1 MPPARKPA
9 RRRSPCCDTFL
20 SPQVCAG
27 AGTRA
32 ELDEHP
38 QRVPGGPLLDHHVVL
53 DAGDGE
59 ARDGDLLA
67 RRGDP
72 GDLAG
77 LDAAA
82 GPPGGDLV
90 ALGDLVVDR
99 DRSAGKSCEVLLDVR
114 PHSGGPADGHRLR
127 PSRTVRVGRHKR
139 PRDVPVAPPWLLEH
153 LRRTISFASAIG
165 APLVRLRQR
174 STIAARA
181 PAATP
186 ATASAIA
193 GPTTLRLR
201 LLNTVARL

>member
-1 MPPARKPA
+1 MPPAWKPPTA
-9 RRRSPCCDTFL
+9 TPRCDTFL
-20 SPQVCAG
+20 SSG
-27 AGTRA
+27 LRGRGDRA

-53 DAGDGE
+53 DAGDSE

-99 DRSAGKSCEVLLDVR
+99 DRSAGKSCEVLLDV
-114 PHSGGPADGHRLR
+114 
-127 PSRTVRVGRHKR
+127 
-139 PRDVPVAPPWLLEH
+139 
-153 LRRTISFASAIG
+153 
-165 APLVRLRQR
+165 
-174 STIAARA
+174 
-181 PAATP
+181 
-186 ATASAIA
+186 
-193 GPTTLRLR
+193 
-201 LLNTVARL
+201 